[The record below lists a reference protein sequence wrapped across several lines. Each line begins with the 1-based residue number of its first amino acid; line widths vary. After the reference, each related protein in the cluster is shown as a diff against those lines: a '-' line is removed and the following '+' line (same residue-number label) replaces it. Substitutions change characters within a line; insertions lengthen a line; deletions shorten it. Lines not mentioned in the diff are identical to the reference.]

1 MILLIKISILS
12 LLFSNAVTLRR
23 DLSILLTI
31 IAIILI
37 MSYYNNI
44 LYFIIEYLVNLF
56 IINNGLSLHG
66 GLLHITN
73 IIQIFHIF
81 IYLISILILQLTSFY
96 PVIIRTLK
104 SFFFKDLKKLFS
116 KFYSNKLGEHLKIIE
131 YPLMILFVIAGA
143 VFLISTND
151 LISIFLFIKLQSYGL
166 YLLSISL
173 LYTNIGK
180 IRGLALSKYLI
191 IFFVNIFNNNGFF
204 FTKMDSKLNL
214 FVIYIYIYTKNINCF
229 LYFSCFF
236 LFLLLYKAKVLN
248 MWNIAISM
256 GTDTGTIYLI
266 YLNLFLLLFL
276 IGFMIS
282 LVRLIVK
289 LNFVFELKL
298 NYPLSFNIIKYLLLG
313 LLLLNIIII
322 IVLGLKILILF
333 KVNLMNKLKDWK
345 LNIDYELRKGN
356 KWPKNSESF
365 KIFSL
370 KKKKEKRKA
379 AETVI
384 NLKER
389 IFEIQKNK
397 DTINPDFNLKS
408 ASISLSKNRNWT
420 GIIEIPK
427 GSDFTIESQIKN
439 IEYEY
444 QAYFNQ
450 EKKFKK
456 IVIDI
461 NDNKENFYP
470 KESKSLF
477 NEYVKVIKLLK
488 SNLKDV
494 KKELIKLSK

>member
-1 MILLIKISILS
+1 
-12 LLFSNAVTLRR
+12 
-23 DLSILLTI
+23 
-31 IAIILI
+31 
-37 MSYYNNI
+37 
-44 LYFIIEYLVNLF
+44 
-56 IINNGLSLHG
+56 
-66 GLLHITN
+66 
-73 IIQIFHIF
+73 
-81 IYLISILILQLTSFY
+81 
-96 PVIIRTLK
+96 
-104 SFFFKDLKKLFS
+104 
-116 KFYSNKLGEHLKIIE
+116 
-131 YPLMILFVIAGA
+131 
-143 VFLISTND
+143 
-151 LISIFLFIKLQSYGL
+151 
-166 YLLSISL
+166 
-173 LYTNIGK
+173 
-180 IRGLALSKYLI
+180 
-191 IFFVNIFNNNGFF
+191 
-204 FTKMDSKLNL
+204 
-214 FVIYIYIYTKNINCF
+214 
-229 LYFSCFF
+229 
-236 LFLLLYKAKVLN
+236 
-248 MWNIAISM
+248 MWNIGI
-256 GTDTGTIYLI
+256 GTGTIYLI
-266 YLNLFLLLFL
+266 YLNLSILFFS

-289 LNFVFELKL
+289 LKTFFELKL

-356 KWPKNSESF
+356 KWPKKSESF

-397 DTINPDFNLKS
+397 DTINPDFKLKS
-408 ASISLSKNRNWT
+408 ANISLSKNRNWT

-494 KKELIKLSK
+494 KKELKKLSK

>member
-248 MWNIAISM
+248 M
-256 GTDTGTIYLI
+256 
-266 YLNLFLLLFL
+266 
-276 IGFMIS
+276 
-282 LVRLIVK
+282 
-289 LNFVFELKL
+289 
-298 NYPLSFNIIKYLLLG
+298 
-313 LLLLNIIII
+313 
-322 IVLGLKILILF
+322 
-333 KVNLMNKLKDWK
+333 
-345 LNIDYELRKGN
+345 
-356 KWPKNSESF
+356 
-365 KIFSL
+365 
-370 KKKKEKRKA
+370 
-379 AETVI
+379 
-384 NLKER
+384 
-389 IFEIQKNK
+389 
-397 DTINPDFNLKS
+397 
-408 ASISLSKNRNWT
+408 
-420 GIIEIPK
+420 
-427 GSDFTIESQIKN
+427 
-439 IEYEY
+439 
-444 QAYFNQ
+444 
-450 EKKFKK
+450 
-456 IVIDI
+456 
-461 NDNKENFYP
+461 
-470 KESKSLF
+470 
-477 NEYVKVIKLLK
+477 
-488 SNLKDV
+488 
-494 KKELIKLSK
+494 